1 MMMRLPFAIAA
12 SVALAGCS
20 YRMGADAAP
29 DFRTLTVEA
38 VRNDSFAPQVQAE
51 MHRCLHDHLVSERAL
66 HVVDSG
72 GRARLRV
79 VLTDYRRDVG
89 AVNPRDT
96 ATAASQVFSL
106 SATVTLVDSAD
117 GKVLMRDRRITA
129 SMSAYAPGGVNRTET
144 QTQGLLLRELS
155 RRIRDAVVDVW

>member
-1 MMMRLPFAIAA
+1 MRIPIFIA
-12 SVALAGCS
+12 VGLALAGCA
-20 YRMGADAAP
+20 YRAGADAEP
-29 DFRTLTVEA
+29 DFRTITVEA

-51 MHRCLHDHLVSERAL
+51 MHRGLHDSLASEKAL

-79 VLTDYRRDVG
+79 VLADYRRDVG

-96 ATAASQVFSL
+96 VLAASQVFTL
-106 SATVTLVDSAD
+106 TARVTLIDAST
-117 GKVLMRDRRITA
+117 GKVLMRDRQITA
-129 SMSAYAPGGVNRTET
+129 SMSAYAADGVNRTET